1 MNLLVKNGRVV
12 DPALNID
19 RIADVIIR
27 DGMIH
32 SVGDGSVSDLPVF
45 DASGLIVA
53 PGFFD
58 IHVHLREPGTEEAET
73 IATGGNAA
81 VAGGFTAVA
90 AMPNTKPPNDNPSIT
105 HYIVAEARRSSP
117 ARVFPIGAIT
127 KEQKGETLAEIGE
140 MFEAGIVGISDDG
153 KPVMNAQLFRRALE
167 YALTF
172 DMPVI
177 QHCEDVD
184 LSKGGVMH
192 EGMYSTRLGLKGI
205 PAAAEEAM
213 VSRDLI
219 LAHMTR
225 GKYHIAHLST
235 GRAVDMVREAKAR
248 GLRVSA
254 EVTPHHFT
262 LTDAA
267 VADYDT
273 NAKMNPPLRS
283 ADDVAALIEGIK
295 DGTIDAIASDHAP
308 HHVNLKMLEF
318 DRAPFGITGLETAV
332 ALALTRLQLPVRRF
346 VELFSTNP
354 QKVMKVKPWGLFNG
368 SPADL
373 TVLDLKRNWTFEVN
387 QSRSLSRNSPFHGWH
402 LTGKAVATI
411 VGGKVVYEDRA

>member
-1 MNLLVKNGRVV
+1 MDLLVKNGRVV
-12 DPALNID
+12 DPMRKID
-19 RIADVIIR
+19 RIADVLIR
-27 DGMIH
+27 DGIIR
-32 SVGDGSVSDLPVF
+32 SIGDGYSSDVPVF
-45 DASGLIVA
+45 DATGLIVA

-73 IATGGNAA
+73 IATGGSAA

-90 AMPNTKPPNDNPSIT
+90 AMPNTNPPNDNPSIT
-105 HYIVAEARRSSP
+105 HYIVSEARRSSP

-127 KEQKGETLAEIGE
+127 KGQKGETLAEIGE
-140 MFEAGIVGISDDG
+140 MFEAGIAGISDDG

-167 YALTF
+167 YARMF

-177 QHCEDVD
+177 QHCEDVN

-192 EGMYSTRLGLKGI
+192 EGIYSTRLGLKGI
-205 PAAAEEAM
+205 PAASEETI
-213 VSRDLI
+213 VSRDLT
-219 LAHMTR
+219 LARMTL
-225 GKYHIAHLST
+225 GKYHVAHLST
-235 GRAVDMVREAKAR
+235 RGAVEMVREAKAR

-254 EVTPHHFT
+254 EVTPHHFS

-308 HHVNLKMLEF
+308 HHINLKMLEF

-332 ALALTRLQLPVRRF
+332 GLALTKLQLPIVRLI
-346 VELFSTNP
+346 ELFSINP
-354 QKVMKVKPWGLFNG
+354 QRIMKVKSWGLFEG
-368 SPADL
+368 STADL
-373 TVLDLKRNWTFEVN
+373 TILDLNRNWTFDVH
-387 QSRSLSRNSPFHGWH
+387 QSRSRSRNSPFHGWH
-402 LTGKAVATI
+402 FKGKATATI
-411 VGGKVVYEDRA
+411 VGGKVAYEDRA

>member
-1 MNLLVKNGRVV
+1 MDLLVKNGRVV
-12 DPALNID
+12 DPSRKLD
-19 RIADVIIR
+19 RTADVLIR
-27 DGMIH
+27 DGIVR
-32 SVGDGSVSDLPVF
+32 SIGDGHGGDVPVF
-45 DASGLIVA
+45 DATGLIVA

-73 IATGGNAA
+73 IATGGGAA

-90 AMPNTKPPNDNPSIT
+90 AMPNTNPPNDNPSIT
-105 HYIVAEARRSSP
+105 HYIVSEARRSSP

-127 KEQKGETLAEIGE
+127 KGQKGETLAEIGE
-140 MFEAGIVGISDDG
+140 MFEAGIAGISDDG

-167 YALTF
+167 YARMF

-177 QHCEDVD
+177 QHCEDVN

-192 EGMYSTRLGLKGI
+192 EGIYSTRLGLKGI
-205 PAAAEEAM
+205 PAAAEETI
-213 VSRDLI
+213 VSRDLT
-219 LAHMTR
+219 LTQMTL
-225 GKYHIAHLST
+225 GKYHVAHLST
-235 GRAVDMVREAKAR
+235 SGAVEMVREAKAR

-254 EVTPHHFT
+254 EVTPHHFS

-283 ADDVAALIEGIK
+283 ADDVAALVEGIK

-308 HHVNLKMLEF
+308 HHINLKMLEF

-332 ALALTRLQLPVRRF
+332 ALALTKLQLPISRF
-346 VELFSTNP
+346 IELFSINP
-354 QKVMKVKPWGLFNG
+354 QRIMKVTPWGLFEG
-368 SPADL
+368 SAADL
-373 TVLDLKRNWTFEVN
+373 TILDLNRNWTFDVHK
-387 QSRSLSRNSPFHGWH
+387 SRSRSRNSPFHGWH
-402 LTGKAVATI
+402 FKGKAVATI
-411 VGGKVVYEDRA
+411 VGGKVAYEERA

>member
-1 MNLLVKNGRVV
+1 MDLVIRNGRVV
-12 DPALNID
+12 DPARKID
-19 RIADVIIR
+19 GVVNVVIRGGIIQSI
-27 DGMIH
+27 GN
-32 SVGDGSVSDLPVF
+32 GSVSDVPVF
-45 DASGLIVA
+45 DATGLIVA

-73 IATGGNAA
+73 IGSGGEAA

-105 HYIVAEARRSSP
+105 HFIVSEARRSSP

-127 KEQKGETLAEIGE
+127 KDQKGETLAEIGE
-140 MFEAGIVGISDDG
+140 MFEVGIAGISDDG
-153 KPVMNAQLFRRALE
+153 KPVMDAQLFRRALE
-167 YALTF
+167 YAQMF

-177 QHCEDVD
+177 QHCED
-184 LSKGGVMH
+184 LSLSRGGVMH
-192 EGMYSTRLGLKGI
+192 EGIYSTRLGLNGI
-205 PAAAEEAM
+205 PAAAEETM

-219 LAHMTR
+219 LAQMT
-225 GKYHIAHLST
+225 GSKYHVAHLST
-235 GRAVDMVREAKAR
+235 RRAVEMVREAKAQ

-254 EVTPHHFT
+254 EVTPHHFS

-283 ADDVAALIEGIK
+283 ADDVAALVEGIK

-308 HHVNLKMLEF
+308 HHINLKMLEF
-318 DRAPFGITGLETAV
+318 DRAPFGITGLETAIG
-332 ALALTRLQLPVRRF
+332 LATTKLQLPIGRLI
-346 VELFSTNP
+346 ELFSINP
-354 QKVMKVKPWGLFNG
+354 QKIMRVKSWGLFEG
-368 SPADL
+368 SSADL
-373 TVLDLKRNWTFEVN
+373 TILDVNRNWTFDVN
-387 QSRSLSRNSPFHGWH
+387 RSRSRSRNSPFHGWQFK
-402 LTGKAVATI
+402 GKAVGTV

>member
-1 MNLLVKNGRVV
+1 MDLLVRNGRVV
-12 DPALNID
+12 DPARNLDTVTDIL
-19 RIADVIIR
+19 IR
-27 DGMIH
+27 DGKIR
-32 SVGDGSVSDLPVF
+32 GIGSMTVSDIPIF
-45 DASGLIVA
+45 DATGLVVA

-73 IATGGNAA
+73 IATGGSAA

-105 HYIVAEARRSSP
+105 HYIVTEARRSSP

-140 MFEAGIVGISDDG
+140 MFEAGIAGISDDG
-153 KPVMNAQLFRRALE
+153 KPVMDAQLFRRALE
-167 YALTF
+167 YARMF

-177 QHCEDVD
+177 QHCEDLH
-184 LSKGGVMH
+184 LSHGGVMH
-192 EGMYSTRLGLKGI
+192 EGVYSTRLGLKGI
-205 PAAAEEAM
+205 PAAAEETM

-219 LAHMTR
+219 LAEMTA

-235 GRAVDMVREAKAR
+235 RRAVEMVREAKRR

-283 ADDVAALIEGIK
+283 ADDVAALVEGIR

-308 HHVNLKMLEF
+308 HHINLKMLEF

-332 ALALTRLQLPVRRF
+332 GLALTKLHVSPARL
-346 VELFSTNP
+346 VELFSLNP
-354 QKVMKVKPWGLFNG
+354 QKIMRVPHWGIFE
-368 SPADL
+368 SSSADM
-373 TVLDLKRNWTFEVN
+373 TILDLNRSWTFDVN
-387 QSRSLSRNSPFHGWH
+387 QSRSRSRNSPFHGWQ
-402 LTGKAVATI
+402 LRGKAVATI
-411 VGGKVVYEDRA
+411 VGGTIAYEDRR

>member
-1 MNLLVKNGRVV
+1 MDLVVKNGRLV
-12 DPALNID
+12 DPARKVD
-19 RIADVIIR
+19 AVADIVIRSGKIQS
-27 DGMIH
+27 I
-32 SVGDGSVSDLPVF
+32 GSATVPEIPVF
-45 DASGLIVA
+45 DATGLIVA

-73 IATGGNAA
+73 IATGGSAA

-90 AMPNTKPPNDNPSIT
+90 AMPNTKPPNDDPSIT
-105 HYIVAEARRSSP
+105 HYIISEARRSSP

-153 KPVMNAQLFRRALE
+153 KPVMDARLFRRALE
-167 YALTF
+167 YAGMF

-177 QHCEDVD
+177 QHCEDLHLAKD
-184 LSKGGVMH
+184 GVMH
-192 EGMYSTRLGLKGI
+192 EGVYSTRLGLKGI
-205 PAAAEEAM
+205 PAAAEETM

-219 LAHMTR
+219 LAEMT
-225 GKYHIAHLST
+225 GSKYHVAHLST
-235 GRAVDMVREAKAR
+235 RRSLERVREAKSR
-248 GLRVSA
+248 GLRVTA

-262 LTDAA
+262 LTDSA

-283 ADDVAALIEGIK
+283 SDDLAAIVEGIS

-318 DRAPFGITGLETAV
+318 DRAAFGITGLETAV
-332 ALALTRLQLPVRRF
+332 GLALTKLPLPITRWI
-346 VELFSTNP
+346 ELFSINP
-354 QKVMKVKPWGLFNG
+354 QKIMKVVPWGLFEG
-368 SPADL
+368 STADL
-373 TVLDLKRNWTFEVN
+373 TILDLKRTWTFDVN
-387 QSRSLSRNSPFHGWH
+387 QSRSRSRNSPFHGWPMK
-402 LTGKAVATI
+402 GKAVGTI
-411 VGGKVVYEDRA
+411 VGGKVVFQDRT